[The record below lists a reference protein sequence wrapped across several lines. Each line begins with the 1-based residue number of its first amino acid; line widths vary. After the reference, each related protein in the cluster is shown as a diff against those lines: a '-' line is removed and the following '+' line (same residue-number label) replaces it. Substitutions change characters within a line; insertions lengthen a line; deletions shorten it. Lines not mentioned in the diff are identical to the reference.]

1 MKSKLFV
8 TLGKNV
14 CRFCLTVLAITV
26 FLFFVFSSQK
36 AASLSNEEISLL
48 QQDIMAK
55 LTGKTEI
62 TQGVLMPNRSTIE
75 NRIITR
81 DYLFGLLQE
90 FGYKALRHTYSDE
103 GENVYAI
110 LKSTSPSDEYILLGA
125 HYDTVRDCPGA
136 NDNGTGVVAVL
147 TLARTLSQLED
158 RSKNLIIILFD
169 QEERGM
175 LGSKQ
180 FAQKLKDENMNV
192 HSVHTIDQMGW
203 DEDGDRAFELE
214 IPYEGAVD
222 LYEEA
227 VHSQGKQ
234 LTIHITS
241 ERGSD
246 HSAFRRLE
254 FKATGITEEYR
265 NSDTTPHIHRST
277 DTYDTI
283 NFDYLLST
291 TLIFEEA
298 IKSLLRS

>member
-1 MKSKLFV
+1 MKSKLFI

-14 CRFCLTVLAITV
+14 SRFCLTVLVVTV
-26 FLFFVFSSQK
+26 FLCMIFSCQK
-36 AASLSNEEISLL
+36 ATSLSNEEITLF

-55 LTGKTEI
+55 LTGITEI
-62 TQGVLMPNRSTIE
+62 TPDVLMPNRSTIE

-90 FGYKALRHTYSDE
+90 FGYEALRHIYSDE

-110 LKSTSPSDEYILLGA
+110 LKSTSPSDEYVLVGA

-147 TLARTLSQLED
+147 TLARRLIQLED

-175 LGSKQ
+175 HGSKQ

-203 DEDGDRAFELE
+203 DEDGDFAFELE
-214 IPYEGAVD
+214 IPYEGAFD
-222 LYEEA
+222 LYTKA

-234 LTIHITS
+234 ITIHITT
-241 ERGSD
+241 EQGSD

-254 FKATGITEEYR
+254 FTATGISEEYR
-265 NSDTTPHIHRST
+265 NSDTTPHIHKST

-283 NFDYLLST
+283 NFNYLLST

-298 IKSLLRS
+298 IKSLLR

>member
-1 MKSKLFV
+1 MDKNIKYLQIFV
-8 TLGKNV
+8 VVIL
-14 CRFCLTVLAITV
+14 
-26 FLFFVFSSQK
+26 LFFSCSVLKST
-36 AASLSNEEISLL
+36 SLNNEEISLF

-62 TQGVLMPNRSTIE
+62 TSGILIPNRSTIE

-90 FGYKALRHTYSDE
+90 FGYEALRHTYSDE
-103 GENVYAI
+103 GENIYTI
-110 LKSTSPSDEYILLGA
+110 LKSTSPSEEYIVLGA
-125 HYDTVRDCPGA
+125 HYDTARDCPGA

-147 TLARTLSQLED
+147 TLAKTLSQLDD

-175 LGSKQ
+175 QGSRQ
-180 FAQKLKDENMNV
+180 FAQKLKDENMIIN
-192 HSVHTIDQMGW
+192 SVHTIDQMGW

-214 IPYEGAVD
+214 IPYEGAVE

-227 VHSQGKQ
+227 VQSLGKQ
-234 LTIHITS
+234 LTIHVTT

-254 FKATGITEEYR
+254 YKATGITEEYR
-265 NSDTTPHIHRST
+265 NSDTTPHIHRPT

-283 NFDYLLST
+283 NFDYLLSS

-298 IKSLLRS
+298 IKSLLR